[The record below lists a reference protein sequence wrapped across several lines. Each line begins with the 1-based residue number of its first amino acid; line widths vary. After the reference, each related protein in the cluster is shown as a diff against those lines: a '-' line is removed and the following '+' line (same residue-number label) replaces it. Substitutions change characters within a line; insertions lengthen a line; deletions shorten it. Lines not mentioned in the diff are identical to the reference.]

1 MYICQ
6 YCGKEVALTLYDP
19 KIMDLEVCE
28 KCFKELPL
36 SGQGKIRNMDADSI
50 ARGHS

>member
-19 KIMDLEVCE
+19 KVLDLEVCE

-36 SGQGKIRNMDADSI
+36 SSPEKIRRVDTDSKKVTS
-50 ARGHS
+50 R

>member
-19 KIMDLEVCE
+19 RVLDLEVCE
-28 KCFKELPL
+28 SCFKELPL
-36 SGQGKIRNMDADSI
+36 SRREMTRPADADSKDI
-50 ARGHS
+50 TSC